1 MVPLF
6 VSYYF
11 EPLVKNKTRVYIR
24 TKAFR
29 FFSGVGGGWNTDD
42 KLFGPLHHLETVL
55 LYVTAAQAK
64 ETEIR
69 QIVKELSNPQEVIK
83 TLKAKYNL

>member
-1 MVPLF
+1 
-6 VSYYF
+6 
-11 EPLVKNKTRVYIR
+11 
-24 TKAFR
+24 
-29 FFSGVGGGWNTDD
+29 
-42 KLFGPLHHLETVL
+42 